1 MHFVFLFVHSFFQLC
16 ALVFSSQLNA
26 STSGNDVRCI
36 CVRNNLTHSF
46 EIKFFVLFCWI
57 FVYNLHAIAVSR
69 GHSQHQSINLCTKNV
84 LLLNR
89 IVYLL
94 FFFSFLNNLFL
105 FVAINTTQFT
115 HNNKIIIIV
124 MPHTH
129 FLRPERKRNL
139 SCC

>member
-1 MHFVFLFVHSFFQLC
+1 MCKYAHRGTMHFVFLFVHSFFQLC

-94 FFFSFLNNLFL
+94 FFFFHFWIIYFCSLPLIQHNL
-105 FVAINTTQFT
+105 
-115 HNNKIIIIV
+115 HIII
-124 MPHTH
+124 
-129 FLRPERKRNL
+129 K
-139 SCC
+139 